1 MYRLFWLATILV
13 PRLPR
18 GFVRFLSRVIG
29 WVAWMVVRKARR
41 QAVINMAHVLG
52 KDVLQTRAGRKR
64 LRQSVRKM
72 FQYSARNYL
81 ESFYLPTLPAEKV
94 TQSMKIAGEEHLKA
108 ALAKGKGVLLFS
120 AHVGPFEYLSQ
131 WLAINGYQLTI
142 PAEPLKDQRMLD
154 LMLKVRRS
162 HGVEYVPLT
171 GVSTV
176 RSIMQ
181 SLRAN
186 KVVLLTSDRAIIGQS
201 VDLPFFGAPARLPAG
216 LAALAQRTGA
226 ALVGAFGWRTHG
238 TQIEGEFVPLSLA
251 LSEEQQADTDILMR
265 GIIETTERFIGAHP
279 EQWVVF
285 APVWIDV

>member
-1 MYRLFWLATILV
+1 MYRLFWLATVLV

-18 GFVRFLSRVIG
+18 GLVRPLSRVIG
-29 WVAWMVVRKARR
+29 WVAWLVVRKARK
-41 QAVINMAHVLG
+41 QATINMVHVLG
-52 KDVLQTRAGRKR
+52 KDVLETRGGRKR

-81 ESFYLPTLPAEKV
+81 ESFYLPTIPAETV

-142 PAEPLKDQRMLD
+142 PVEPLKDQRMLD
-154 LMLKVRRS
+154 LMLNVRRS

-176 RSIMQ
+176 RAIMQ

-186 KVVLLTSDRAIIGQS
+186 KVILLTSDRAIIGQS

-251 LSEEQQADTDILMR
+251 LPEEQQADTDILMR
-265 GIIETTERFIGAHP
+265 GIIEMTERFIGAHP

>member
-1 MYRLFWLATILV
+1 MGRRARKQATIN
-13 PRLPR
+13 
-18 GFVRFLSRVIG
+18 
-29 WVAWMVVRKARR
+29 MV
-41 QAVINMAHVLG
+41 HVLG
-52 KDVLQTRAGRKR
+52 KDVVETRAGRKR
-64 LRQSVRKM
+64 LRQTVRRM

-81 ESFYLPTLPAEKV
+81 ESFYLPTVPAKVV
-94 TQSMKIAGEEHLKA
+94 TQSMQIKGEEHLKA
-108 ALAKGKGVLLFS
+108 ALAQGKGVLLFS

-131 WLAINGYQLTI
+131 WLSINGYPLTI
-142 PAEPLKDQRMLD
+142 PVEPLKDQRMLN

-162 HGVEYVPLT
+162 HGVEYVPLK

-176 RSIMQ
+176 RSLMQ
-181 SLRAN
+181 SLRTN
-186 KVVLLTSDRAIIGQS
+186 KVVLLTSDRAIVGES
-201 VDLPFFGAPARLPAG
+201 VEAPFFGAPARLPAG

-251 LSEEQQADTDILMR
+251 LPEEQRANTDILMR
-265 GIIETTERFIGAHP
+265 GIIETTERVISAHP